1 MQIDVDA
8 EKADSFDSSGMSEE
22 MAAVLLKEDYT
33 RIAEDEKM
41 DFSLEGFYPE
51 QESDQIFSF
60 SRKGNHVQ
68 SSRNGVSKESSPV
81 SRSCLTSQEQPEC
94 KDALSKPM
102 VLRDRDEEDHSLDGE
117 SDEKR
122 SKGHFVPGYESGQSL
137 MFATQGYYVFV
148 RLLHMMYERI
158 MRVRELAEQKVLEDL
173 EHRNTKEGARDVR
186 TRTDELFSL
195 LLGALIAILKGSID
209 NNKFEDIVRNLIG
222 SQAFLFFT
230 YDKLV
235 QQVNS
240 YINK

>member
-1 MQIDVDA
+1 
-8 EKADSFDSSGMSEE
+8 
-22 MAAVLLKEDYT
+22 
-33 RIAEDEKM
+33 
-41 DFSLEGFYPE
+41 
-51 QESDQIFSF
+51 
-60 SRKGNHVQ
+60 
-68 SSRNGVSKESSPV
+68 
-81 SRSCLTSQEQPEC
+81 
-94 KDALSKPM
+94 
-102 VLRDRDEEDHSLDGE
+102 
-117 SDEKR
+117 
-122 SKGHFVPGYESGQSL
+122 
-137 MFATQGYYVFV
+137 
-148 RLLHMMYERI
+148 